1 MNDNPP
7 ALTPNERE
15 QVLQIL
21 DLLLSVLDASGEM
34 LAAAHLCQARHQI
47 INPK

>member
-7 ALTPNERE
+7 ALTADERE
-15 QVLQIL
+15 QILQIL
-21 DLLLSVLDASGEM
+21 DQLLIVLDSSGEM